1 MSGPTRIRATSI
13 GGETEVKILMSHDME
28 TGQRKEA
35 SGALVPAHHITEVTV
50 THKGRVVLSA
60 QFGTAVSKNPYLQF
74 RFRGG
79 ARGDTVGVRW
89 LDNRGERRS
98 DEVAIT

>member
-1 MSGPTRIRATSI
+1 MSGPTRIRATGT

-50 THKGRVVLSA
+50 THNGRVVLSA

-79 ARGDTVGVRW
+79 AKGDTVGVRW
-89 LDNRGERRS
+89 LDNLGERRS

>member
-1 MSGPTRIRATSI
+1 MSGPTRIRATLT

-28 TGQRKEA
+28 TGLRKEA
-35 SGALVPAHHITEVTV
+35 TGALVPAHHITEVTV
-50 THKGRVVLSA
+50 THNGRVVLSA

-79 ARGDTVGVRW
+79 AKGDTVGVRW
-89 LDNRGERRS
+89 LDNLGERRS

>member
-1 MSGPTRIRATSI
+1 MSGPTRIRATST

-28 TGQRKEA
+28 TGLRKEA
-35 SGALVPAHHITEVTV
+35 TGALVPAHHITEVTV
-50 THKGRVVLSA
+50 THNGRVVLSA

-79 ARGDTVGVRW
+79 AKGDTVGVRW
-89 LDNRGERRS
+89 LDNLGERRS